1 MVTAGLIWPQMWRAL
16 LCCLLLSAA
25 TTAQAASSLTAKV
38 DKNPLM
44 MGEELILLLE
54 LDEKVPANAVDFSPL
69 SAHFQFGPPAV
80 SQSMQ
85 IINGRSSQSTR
96 WQLSLFANQP
106 GTVQIPAF
114 EVAGVRSSPIDIEI
128 LPASEQGKGSAEL
141 FIESTLSSTDLHVQQ
156 MGYYEVK
163 IFYSGDLQRG
173 SLSQPELPQV
183 TIEQIGKDVEGSE
196 LVNGQRYQTITRR
209 YSLVAQQSG
218 DYQLTAPWFQGEM
231 IDRSSS
237 RYDYFAK
244 TKAVSAQGQT
254 LSFKVKPIEAGFDGQ
269 WLVSELVTLQEEWSA
284 DPTQL
289 VQGEPITRTITLT
302 AMDLADHQ
310 LPDLQLNLPAGI
322 KSYAEKPQS
331 KKAERKGRMV
341 AQKVFTSALIANQQG
356 QLMLPAVR
364 LPWWNSI
371 KGEIDYAELPAR
383 ELRVVA
389 NPQQAVDSQ
398 LQPTPERHAAETQTA
413 ITAPVSPWQWNH
425 LSSALTLLWL
435 LTIAAFAAYFFRQSA
450 QPVTSAA
457 PDNTA
462 GLTAST
468 VKFNAKRFKT
478 ACQQHDAE
486 LVSAFLLRWGRE
498 TFASDI
504 QHLSQLLTLLPAGE
518 LKLQV
523 EKLAYQHYQRTT
535 TAWQGDALYQAWS
548 AFPPTKRT
556 EEAALP
562 PLYPT

>member
-1 MVTAGLIWPQMWRAL
+1 MVTGRFSWQRLWQTLW
-16 LCCLLLSAA
+16 CCLLLS
-25 TTAQAASSLTAKV
+25 TAFSVQAASSLTARV

-44 MGEELILLLE
+44 MGEELVLLLE
-54 LDEKVPANAVDFSPL
+54 LDEKVPANAVDFTPL

-85 IINGRSSQSTR
+85 IINGQSSQSTR

-114 EVAGVRSSPIDIEI
+114 AVAGVRSEPITVEI
-128 LPASEQGKGSAEL
+128 LPASQQGKGSAEL
-141 FIESTLSSTDLHVQQ
+141 FIESTLSSSKLHVQQ

-173 SLSQPELPQV
+173 SLSQPELAQV
-183 TIEQIGKDVEGSE
+183 TIEQIGKDIEGSE

-209 YSLVAQQSG
+209 YSLVPQQSG

-254 LSFKVKPIEAGFDGQ
+254 LSFQVKPIETGFEGQ

-310 LPDLQLNLPAGI
+310 LPDLQINLPAGI
-322 KSYAEKPQS
+322 KSYDEKPQS

-356 QLMLPAVR
+356 QLLLPAVR

-383 ELRVVA
+383 ELQVIA
-389 NPQQAVDSQ
+389 NPQQQAQANMTPVTAVG
-398 LQPTPERHAAETQTA
+398 AAEPATVAAGPVNPWHWNYLSTA
-413 ITAPVSPWQWNH
+413 
-425 LSSALTLLWL
+425 LFLLWL
-435 LTIAAFAAYFFRQSA
+435 LTVTAFAVWYFWQRITRIGAGTAASG
-450 QPVTSAA
+450 PVAA
-457 PDNTA
+457 SD
-462 GLTAST
+462 
-468 VKFNAKRFKT
+468 VKFNANRFKT

-486 LVSAFLLRWGRE
+486 LVSTFLLRWGRE

-504 QHLSQLLTLLPAGE
+504 RHLSQLLPLLPAGE
-518 LKLQV
+518 LKLQL
-523 EKLAYQHYQRTT
+523 EKLAYQQYQREAV
-535 TAWQGDALYQAWS
+535 AWQGDALYHAWS
-548 AFPPTKRT
+548 EFTPAKSM
-556 EEAALP
+556 AVSALP
-562 PLYPT
+562 PLYPA

>member
-1 MVTAGLIWPQMWRAL
+1 MVTGRFSWQRIWQTLW
-16 LCCLLLSAA
+16 CCLLLS
-25 TTAQAASSLTAKV
+25 TAFSVQAASSLTARV

-44 MGEELILLLE
+44 MGEELVLLLE
-54 LDEKVPANAVDFSPL
+54 LDEKVPANAVDFTPL

-85 IINGRSSQSTR
+85 IINGQSSQSTR

-114 EVAGVRSSPIDIEI
+114 AVAGVRSEPITVEI
-128 LPASEQGKGSAEL
+128 LPASQQGKGSAEL
-141 FIESTLSSTDLHVQQ
+141 FIESTLSSSKLHVQQ

-173 SLSQPELPQV
+173 SLSQPELAQV
-183 TIEQIGKDVEGSE
+183 TIEQIGKDIEGSE

-209 YSLVAQQSG
+209 YSLVPQQSG

-254 LSFKVKPIEAGFDGQ
+254 LSFQVKPIETGFEGQ

-310 LPDLQLNLPAGI
+310 LPDLQINLPAGI
-322 KSYAEKPQS
+322 KSYDEKPQS

-356 QLMLPAVR
+356 QLLLPAVR

-383 ELRVVA
+383 ELQVIA
-389 NPQQAVDSQ
+389 NPQQQAQANMTPVTAVG
-398 LQPTPERHAAETQTA
+398 AAEPATVAAGPVNPWHWNYLSTA
-413 ITAPVSPWQWNH
+413 
-425 LSSALTLLWL
+425 LFLLWL
-435 LTIAAFAAYFFRQSA
+435 LTVTAFAVWYFWQRRTRIGAGTAASG
-450 QPVTSAA
+450 PVAA
-457 PDNTA
+457 SD
-462 GLTAST
+462 
-468 VKFNAKRFKT
+468 VKFNANRFKT

-486 LVSAFLLRWGRE
+486 LVSTFLLRWGRE
-498 TFASDI
+498 TFAADI
-504 QHLSQLLTLLPAGE
+504 RQLSQLLPLLPAGE
-518 LKLQV
+518 LKLQL
-523 EKLAYQHYQRTT
+523 EKLAYQQYQREAV
-535 TAWQGDALYQAWS
+535 AWQGDALYHAWS
-548 AFPPTKRT
+548 EFIPAKSM
-556 EEAALP
+556 AVSALP
-562 PLYPT
+562 PLYPA

>member
-1 MVTAGLIWPQMWRAL
+1 MVTNWQRIWQTL
-16 LCCLLLSAA
+16 CCCLLL
-25 TTAQAASSLTAKV
+25 TTAISAEAASSLTARV

-54 LDEKVPANAVDFSPL
+54 LDEKVPANAVDFTPL
-69 SAHFQFGPPAV
+69 SSHFQFGPPAV

-85 IINGRSSQSTR
+85 IINGQSSQSTR
-96 WQLSLFANQP
+96 WQLSLFAKQA

-114 EVAGVRSSPIDIEI
+114 EVAGVRSEPISVEV
-128 LPASEQGKGSAEL
+128 LPASQQGKGSAEL
-141 FIESTLSSTDLHVQQ
+141 FIESTLSSNSLHVQQ
-156 MGYYEVK
+156 MGYYQVK
-163 IFYSGDLQRG
+163 IFYNGDLQRG
-173 SLSQPELPQV
+173 SLSQPELAQV

-254 LSFKVKPIEAGFDGQ
+254 LDFQVKPIEAGFDGQ

-310 LPDLQLNLPAGI
+310 LPDLQVNLPAGL
-322 KSYAEKPQS
+322 KSYDEKPQS

-341 AQKVFTSALIANQQG
+341 AQKVFSSALIANQSG
-356 QLMLPAVR
+356 QLTLPAVR

-383 ELRVVA
+383 ELQVQA
-389 NPQQAVDSQ
+389 NPQQQAPTAVAPASTAQ
-398 LQPTPERHAAETQTA
+398 LTEPGT
-413 ITAPVSPWQWNH
+413 VSALQLNPWQWNY
-425 LSSALTLLWL
+425 LSTALALLWL
-435 LTIAAFAAYFFRQSA
+435 FTIMAVAAWHFWRRSTQSGTTPA
-450 QPVTSAA
+450 VSSPQ
-457 PDNTA
+457 
-462 GLTAST
+462 ASE
-468 VKFNAKRFKT
+468 VKFNANRFKT
-478 ACQQHDAE
+478 ACQQQDAE
-486 LVSAFLLRWGRE
+486 LVSTFLLRWGRE
-498 TFASDI
+498 TFATDI
-504 QHLSQLLTLLPAGE
+504 RQLSQLLALLPAGE
-518 LKLQV
+518 LKRQLEQ
-523 EKLAYQHYQRTT
+523 LAYQQYQRDATQ
-535 TAWQGDALYQAWS
+535 WQGDALYRAWS
-548 AFPPTKRT
+548 EFTPAKHQPVS
-556 EEAALP
+556 ALP

>member
-1 MVTAGLIWPQMWRAL
+1 MVTAGLIWQRMWQAV
-16 LCCLLLSAA
+16 LCCLLFSAA
-25 TTAQAASSLTAKV
+25 ISAQAASSLTARV

-54 LDEKVPANAVDFSPL
+54 LDEKVPANAVDFTPL

-96 WQLSLFANQP
+96 WQLSLFAKQP

-114 EVAGVRSSPIDIEI
+114 EVAGVRSSPIEVEI
-128 LPASEQGKGSAEL
+128 VPASEQGKGSAEL
-141 FIESTLSSTDLHVQQ
+141 FIESTLSSTNLHVQQ

-173 SLSQPELPQV
+173 SLSQPELAQV

-244 TKAVSAQGQT
+244 TKTVSAQGQT
-254 LSFKVKPIEAGFDGQ
+254 LSFKVKPIEAGFTGQ

-356 QLMLPAVR
+356 QLLLPAVR

-383 ELRVVA
+383 ELQVSP
-389 NPQQAVDSQ
+389 NPQQAVDAQ
-398 LQPTPERHAAETQTA
+398 LQAAPEVRAVDANTTSPA
-413 ITAPVSPWQWNH
+413 IPSPWQWNH
-425 LSSALTLLWL
+425 LSTALTLLWL
-435 LTIAAFAAYFFRQSA
+435 CTVTAAGAYFFWQGGNRL
-450 QPVTSAA
+450 
-457 PDNTA
+457 NTA
-462 GLTAST
+462 AAVAAEPKTAST
-468 VKFNAKRFKT
+468 VKFNAKRFKM
-478 ACQQHDAE
+478 ACQQHDAS
-486 LVSAFLLRWGRE
+486 LVSAFLLRWGSE
-498 TFASDI
+498 TFSSDI
-504 QHLSQLLTLLPAGE
+504 QQLSQLLALLPAGE
-518 LKLQV
+518 FKLQL
-523 EKLAYQHYQRTT
+523 EKLAYQDYQRSAE
-535 TAWQGDALYQAWS
+535 AWQGEALYNAWS
-548 AFPPTKRT
+548 AFHPAKHTDR
-556 EEAALP
+556 AALP

>member
-1 MVTAGLIWPQMWRAL
+1 MVTGRFSWQRMWQTVW
-16 LCCLLLSAA
+16 CCLLLS
-25 TTAQAASSLTAKV
+25 TAISVQAANSLTARV

-44 MGEELILLLE
+44 MGEELMLLLE
-54 LDEKVPANAVDFSPL
+54 LDEKVPANSIDFTPL

-85 IINGRSSQSTR
+85 IINGQSSQSTR

-114 EVAGVRSSPIDIEI
+114 EVAGVRSEPITVEI
-128 LPASEQGKGSAEL
+128 LAASQQGKGSAEL
-141 FIESTLSSTDLHVQQ
+141 FIESTLSSTSLHLQQ

-173 SLSQPELPQV
+173 SLSQPELAQV
-183 TIEQIGKDVEGSE
+183 TIEQIGKDIEGSE

-209 YSLVAQQSG
+209 YSLVPQQSG

-254 LSFKVKPIEAGFDGQ
+254 LSFQVKPIEPGFEGQ

-284 DPTQL
+284 DPAQL

-310 LPDLQLNLPAGI
+310 LPDLQINLPAGI
-322 KSYAEKPQS
+322 KSYDEKPQS

-356 QLMLPAVR
+356 KLLLPAVR

-383 ELRVVA
+383 ELQVAA
-389 NPQQAVDSQ
+389 NPQQQAPADS
-398 LQPTPERHAAETQTA
+398 
-413 ITAPVSPWQWNH
+413 APVTAASSAEAAAVVAGPVNPWQWNH
-425 LSSALTLLWL
+425 LSTTLTLLWL
-435 LTIAAFAAYFFRQSA
+435 LTVTAFAAWYCWQRSTVMGA
-450 QPVTSAA
+450 GVAVSGLVPVS
-457 PDNTA
+457 D
-462 GLTAST
+462 
-468 VKFNAKRFKT
+468 VKFNANRFKT

-486 LVSAFLLRWGRE
+486 LVSTFLLRWGRE
-498 TFASDI
+498 TFAAEI
-504 QHLSQLLTLLPAGE
+504 RQLPQLLALLPTGE
-518 LKLQV
+518 LKLQL
-523 EKLAYQHYQRTT
+523 EKLAYQQYQREATE
-535 TAWQGDALYQAWS
+535 WQGDALYRAWAEFS
-548 AFPPTKRT
+548 PAKSP
-556 EEAALP
+556 AVSALP